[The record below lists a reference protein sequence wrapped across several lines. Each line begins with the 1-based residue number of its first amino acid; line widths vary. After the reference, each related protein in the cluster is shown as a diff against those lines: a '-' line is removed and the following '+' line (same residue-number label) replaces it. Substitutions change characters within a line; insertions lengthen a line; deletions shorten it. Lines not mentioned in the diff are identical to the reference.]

1 MESPLIVS
9 ASRRTDIAAF
19 HSRWFRRRL
28 QAGFCHVLQP
38 YTGRVARVSLAPE
51 DVSAFVFWTR
61 DPIPL
66 LPEMEALRAAGAGVL
81 VHVTLTGYGPPVE
94 SHGPPLR
101 TALGNFEKLASR
113 MGPEAALW
121 RYDPIVLSEE
131 LPATA
136 HRSRFESL
144 AKKLEGMTRR
154 CTFSFVDFYGK
165 TKRNLGKI
173 EANVGRAFHRP
184 DLAERRAL
192 AQDLA
197 QIAARHSIQLL
208 SCCED
213 ALVEGPVGKSHCID
227 PDAIARVRILPSPP
241 APFKPTRQDCG
252 CVQSVDIGAYD
263 TCAFGCAY
271 CYATSSREAALRRIR
286 GSKAS
291 DTILYRPPS
300 LAGIDL
306 DSRLS

>member
-28 QAGFCHVLQP
+28 QEGFCHVLQP
-38 YTGRVARVSLAPE
+38 YSGRVVRVSLAPE
-51 DVSAFVFWTR
+51 EVRAFVFWTR

-66 LPEMEALRAAGAGVL
+66 LSEMEALRAAGAGVL
-81 VHVTLTGYGPPVE
+81 VHVTLTGYGPPIE

-101 TALGNFEKLASR
+101 TALRNFEKLAAR
-113 MGPEAALW
+113 MGREAVLW

-131 LPATA
+131 LTASA

-144 AKKLEGMTRR
+144 ARALQGMTRR

-173 EANVGRAFHRP
+173 EANLGQPFHRP

-197 QIAARHSIQLL
+197 QIAARHSIELL

-213 ALVEGPVGKSHCID
+213 ALVEGQVGKSHCID
-227 PDAIARVRILPSPP
+227 PEAIARVMTRPFPP

-252 CVQSVDIGAYD
+252 CVQSLDIGAYD

-286 GSKAS
+286 TSSAE

-300 LAGIDL
+300 LHGVDL
-306 DSRLS
+306 ASRTN